1 MFLTLINTKMDR
13 KVARKLRGTSPSTE
27 DRLQK
32 LEGDLGQCNKRF
44 GDLLKKI
51 QELLADEQGMTKMV

>member
-1 MFLTLINTKMDR
+1 MERN
-13 KVARKLRGTSPSTE
+13 VARELRGTSPSTE

-32 LEGDLGQCNKRF
+32 LESDLGQCNKRF

-51 QELLADEQGMTKMV
+51 EELLADEQGMTKMV

>member
-1 MFLTLINTKMDR
+1 MDR
-13 KVARKLRGTSPSTE
+13 KVARKLRGTSPITE

>member
-1 MFLTLINTKMDR
+1 MFLTLINTKMER
-13 KVARKLRGTSPSTE
+13 NVARELRGTSPSTE

-32 LEGDLGQCNKRF
+32 LESDLGQCNKRF

-51 QELLADEQGMTKMV
+51 EELLADEQGMTKMV